1 MKLEGKTAMVTGA
14 QRGIG
19 RACALALAREGAA
32 VAITDLNPE
41 GCQAVAREVQGENG
55 KALALRCDVTSK
67 AEVDASVAAAVREFG
82 HLDVL
87 VNNAGIAI
95 FKPFLE
101 VTEAEWDTTLAV
113 NLKGQFLCAQAAARE
128 MVKGHWGRIINI
140 ASVASGQA
148 GIGFPSLAHY
158 TASKGG
164 VAALTEALAIELAP
178 SGITVNAVGPGII
191 ETEMSRPV
199 TENTEAMKQLLARV
213 PKGRIGTPEDV
224 ARVVAFL
231 ASDDADYING
241 ALIFVDG
248 GWLAT

>member
-1 MKLEGKTAMVTGA
+1 MKLEGKVAMVTGA

-101 VTEAEWDTTLAV
+101 VTEAEWDTTIDV

-128 MVKGHWGRIINI
+128 MVKQHWGRIINI

-148 GIGFPSLAHY
+148 GVGFPSLAHY

-164 VAALTEALAIELAP
+164 VTALTESLAIELGP
-178 SGITVNAVGPGII
+178 YGINVNAVGPGVID
-191 ETEMSRPV
+191 TRMTRPV
-199 TENTEAMKQLLARV
+199 KENPALLQSILSRI
-213 PKGRIGTPEDV
+213 PKGRIGTPDDV
-224 ARVVAFL
+224 ANVVSFL
-231 ASDDADYING
+231 
-241 ALIFVDG
+241 
-248 GWLAT
+248 